1 MSEIIMPP
9 SENNSD
15 QTGRPAGSFG
25 VDSPPPPPPPAY
37 WQPQPRRRKPLWKR
51 LLIGCAVLLLILLV
65 IGGISAVVSLKL
77 GRLTGGT
84 MEAEVLQAGRKDQ
97 VVALYEVVGVIDNK
111 QADSLDA
118 FCRQVSGDPNVK
130 AVVLR
135 IDSPGG
141 GVSSCDRMHKMLMD
155 LKSGGK
161 KLVVSMGSLA
171 ASGGYYISAPAETIY
186 AEPTTVTGSIGV
198 LGSWI
203 VIKGTLEK
211 YGARAM
217 VIRST
222 KTRAWK
228 AAPNLFEDPADYQI
242 ESLRK
247 LLDVMQA
254 RFEKVVL
261 QGRGDRLTTKTAE
274 KTYTG
279 ADGKEFTVMETV
291 PFNGNIFT
299 ADEALGMGLI
309 DKVGYLDEA
318 IESASRLAGL
328 SEPKT
333 VKYSRRKGFFE
344 QLGEAKAGPM
354 IDLDVLDEIQTPKLM
369 MIWKVEQ

>member
-1 MSEIIMPP
+1 MSEITMPP
-9 SENNSD
+9 SENNSN
-15 QTGRPAGSFG
+15 QTGR

-37 WQPQPRRRKPLWKR
+37 WPSYPKRRRPLWKR
-51 LLIGCAVLLLILLV
+51 LLIGCVVLLLIFLV
-65 IGGISAVVSLKL
+65 IGGLSYAVQSKI
-77 GRLTGGT
+77 GRLTTGGMDVT
-84 MEAEVLQAGRKDQ
+84 VLQAGRKDQ
-97 VVALYEVVGVIDNK
+97 VVALYEVVGVIDDK
-111 QADSLDA
+111 QANSLQA
-118 FCRQVSGDPNVK
+118 FCRQVSGDTNVK

-135 IDSPGG
+135 VNSPGG
-141 GVSSCDRMHKMLMD
+141 GVSSCDRMHKMLLD
-155 LKSGGK
+155 LKDDGK
-161 KLVVSMGSLA
+161 KLVVSMGSMA

-198 LGSWI
+198 LSSWV

-211 YGARAM
+211 YGAKAM
-217 VIRST
+217 IVRSS

-242 ESLRK
+242 DSLRR
-247 LLDVMQA
+247 LLDVMQE
-254 RFEKVVL
+254 RFETVVL

-279 ADGKEFTVMETV
+279 ADGKEFTVTETV
-291 PFNGNIFT
+291 PFNGSIYI
-299 ADEALGMGLI
+299 ADEALGLGLI

-318 IESASRLAGL
+318 IKSASRLAGL

-333 VKYSRRKGFFE
+333 VKYSRRKGLFE
-344 QLGEAKAGPM
+344 QLGEAKAGPI
-354 IDLDVLDEIQTPKLM
+354 IDLDVIDEIQTPKLM